1 MTGPSGEETVRLSG
15 ERCRALAAAIAD
27 IVWTADSSG
36 QVIEDQAG
44 WRAFTGQTSEQIKG
58 AGWLAA
64 VHPDSR
70 DEAVTAWFNA
80 AARGSLYET
89 EWRLRRRDGEY
100 RYFSIRAA
108 PVRDSSGGI
117 REWIGCS
124 IDISDR
130 KQCYEEQRRT
140 HAEAVAALAQLKRQA
155 RDMQILKNL
164 SDTLQ
169 ACNSREEAFPF
180 IALAATE
187 LFPGARGAVAVPA
200 ADVRDMLES
209 AIEWGG
215 DSADKETWM
224 KADFALEDCWALRR
238 GGLHEPG
245 AGTVCQHF
253 RTGIE
258 GPHACVPLAVRGEV
272 LGLLSMRFPET
283 PRLDEER
290 RAALSTFGNA
300 IALGLSTLRLR
311 EALQGNPPSAIR

>member
-1 MTGPSGEETVRLSG
+1 MTSSTAEETLRLSG
-15 ERCRALAAAIAD
+15 ERCRALVTAIAD
-27 IVWTADSSG
+27 IVWTTDASG

-44 WRAFTGQTSEQIKG
+44 WRAFTGQTSDQIKG

-70 DEAVTAWFNA
+70 EQSVTNWFNA
-80 AARGSLYET
+80 AARGSPYET

-124 IDISDR
+124 IDITDH
-130 KQCYEEQRRT
+130 KQCDEELRRM
-140 HAEAVAALAQLKRQA
+140 HAQADAALVQLKRQA

-169 ACNSREEAFPF
+169 ACNSREEAYPF

-187 LFPGARGAVAVPA
+187 LFPGAKGAVAVPT
-200 ADVRDMLES
+200 ADVPDMLET

-215 DSADKETWM
+215 DPPDKGRWM
-224 KADFALEDCWALRR
+224 KADFAIDDCWALRR
-238 GGLHEPG
+238 GGMHEPG
-245 AGTVCQHF
+245 VGTVCQHF
-253 RTGIE
+253 RTGAPLPQMPCQLIGPFVQFAIGQVRLIE
-258 GPHACVPLAVRGEV
+258 HHGDRVRC
-272 LGLLSMRFPET
+272 LLC
-283 PRLDEER
+283 LC
-290 RAALSTFGNA
+290 LK
-300 IALGLSTLRLR
+300 
-311 EALQGNPPSAIR
+311 